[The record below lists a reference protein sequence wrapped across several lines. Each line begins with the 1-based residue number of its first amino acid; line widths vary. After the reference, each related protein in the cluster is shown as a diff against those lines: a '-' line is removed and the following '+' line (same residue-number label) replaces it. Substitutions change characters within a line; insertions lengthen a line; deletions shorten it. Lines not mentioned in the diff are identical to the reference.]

1 MSTNTACR
9 FSNNQA
15 YWPLTRSYPSQ
26 SHQKS
31 LLKNRLNHVFQ
42 SLFAQMTNSSEPRVW
57 KSKDKTGHTLWNA
70 YDGAFDRVIRNA
82 SETELREWLEHRY
95 QL

>member
-1 MSTNTACR
+1 MSTSTAYR

-26 SHQKS
+26 SRQS
-31 LLKNRLNHVFQ
+31 NLLKNKLSNLLQ
-42 SLFAQMTNSSEPRVW
+42 SLVAQMTNTSEPRVW
-57 KSKDKTGHTLWNA
+57 KSQDTTGRTQWNA
-70 YDGAFDRVIRNA
+70 YDGTFNRVIHNA

-95 QL
+95 HL

>member
-1 MSTNTACR
+1 MSTSTAYR

-15 YWPLTRSYPSQ
+15 YWPLCRYYPSQ
-26 SHQKS
+26 SRRS
-31 LLKNRLNHVFQ
+31 NLLKNKLSHLFQ
-42 SLFAQMTNSSEPRVW
+42 SLVAQMTNASEPRVW
-57 KSKDKTGHTLWNA
+57 KSQDTTGRTLWNA
-70 YDGAFDRVIRNA
+70 YDETFDRIIRNA